1 MVNQLLDYIAYTLNT
16 SKWLD
21 IITISNQM
29 FRFQVF
35 LTLIRHKHELISDSK
50 QHPNMKFYMHI
61 KKKKKKKTKNM

>member
-1 MVNQLLDYIAYTLNT
+1 
-16 SKWLD
+16 
-21 IITISNQM
+21 M

-61 KKKKKKKTKNM
+61 KKKKKKKQRICKLMG